1 MLLVKLEGRSFCM
14 RFWYHMYGA
23 TIGSLEVMR
32 IVKQEKDDQKPS
44 AKDFNEKEHR
54 EWIANQKNTLSRDKW
69 MQAEV
74 DLVVRR
80 SVRKGTTVNWVSC
93 VHGELSENQNALLP

>member
-80 SVRKGTTVNWVSC
+80 SVGPTVNWVSC